1 MGTIVYIF
9 RNWPTCPLKCW
20 ICRSWTTKPRAFKFL
35 RIMDLHSEFR
45 NRSTAWTVPYILCI
59 QVAITTPEEGSWG
72 YPYLD
77 LSLQISHP
85 PQERLAIPPFFPLP
99 LPLHSFFFFCSCPSF
114 LDEPREET
122 LATQARVYVPY
133 FFRTV
138 VWVQLKWKCCEKR
151 PTVCRPYLRRL
162 GSLTVYR
169 CRDKCSTFFSI
180 NRRPWI
186 LVRPGSRDPPLS
198 RLSLPQLNWA
208 AHAQNTIPRPVAAID
223 SSFTLILA
231 QIFKGREVNF
241 HSTFCILFVRTFHIK
256 WG

>member
-1 MGTIVYIF
+1 MLNLSIVD
-9 RNWPTCPLKCW
+9 NKTTCVQVFTHYGP
-20 ICRSWTTKPRAFKFL
+20 SL
-35 RIMDLHSEFR
+35 RIQKPIHGLDSALHTLF
-45 NRSTAWTVPYILCI
+45 T
-59 QVAITTPEEGSWG
+59 GSHYNTWRRIVR
-72 YPYLD
+72 
-77 LSLQISHP
+77 LSLFRSLLTDKPPTPGTVSHSTILSP
-85 PQERLAIPPFFPLP
+85 PPPP
-99 LPLHSFFFFCSCPSF
+99 SFIFFCSCPSF

-169 CRDKCSTFFSI
+169 CRDKCSTLFSI

-186 LVRPGSRDPPLS
+186 LVRPGPRDPPLN
-198 RLSLPQLNWA
+198 RPPLPQLNWA

-241 HSTFCILFVRTFHIK
+241 HSTFCIHFVRIFHIK
-256 WG
+256 WR